1 MTMKKERN
9 MKNSYRSSRRLRIV
23 AQRIVVGI
31 ACVSLFSCSN
41 EDFLTTPSDESREV
55 SFSIGTDMQLQG
67 KASSVYRAW
76 DEDRD
81 PTTIGVHAI
90 YNQQL
95 ASKAKFFDNERVYR
109 NEGKWKY
116 DNLKYWADYTWC
128 TSFDFFGYM
137 PYSASGELTSPEANT
152 FTLSYPV
159 SLTNSVINTVANVPL
174 ICNKPVHKETTGST
188 ISYQMDQTLAGFR
201 LKFVMAEDTRSEKMA
216 VIRDFVIKEVHVKG
230 AVETLPVR
238 GTVSRTYTW
247 SAGAWSAGGITWS
260 SLTTNASALNYKV
273 PFVDYDG
280 AGTIYGSD
288 GVKDSLR
295 IGYSNSQRSQW
306 GADFYAIPSATF
318 TPTIEITYDVEVAD
332 IDMPGTFTKTRRN
345 LTASIELNST
355 NFETYTSGQAGVM
368 NDIIITIAPEYLYVL
383 ADADQKL
390 SWLKVQE

>member
-1 MTMKKERN
+1 

-95 ASKAKFFDNERVYR
+95 ESKAKFFDNQRVTYAG
-109 NEGKWKY
+109 ESKWEY
-116 DNLKYWADYTWC
+116 TPLKYWADYTWC

-137 PYSASGELTSPEANT
+137 PYNGSATLANPSANT

-174 ICNKPVHKETTGST
+174 ICNKPIHKETTGST

-201 LKFVMAEDTRSEKMA
+201 LKFVMAEVPLGDKMA
-216 VIRDFVIKEVHVKG
+216 NIRDFVIKEVHVKG
-230 AVETLPVR
+230 AVGALPVS

-247 SAGAWSAGGITWS
+247 SAGAWSADDITWS
-260 SLTTNASALNYKV
+260 SLATNVSALNYKV
-273 PFVDYDG
+273 DFVDYDDE
-280 AGTIYGSD
+280 GTIYGSD

-332 IDMPGTFTKTRRN
+332 IDEPGTFTKTRRN
-345 LTASIELNST
+345 LTASIELNPT

-390 SWLKVQE
+390 SWLKVESGE

>member
-41 EDFLTTPSDESREV
+41 EDFLTTASDETKQV
-55 SFSIGTDMQLQG
+55 TFSFGNDFIESKG
-67 KASSVYRAW
+67 YRAW
-76 DEDRD
+76 EDGD
-81 PTTIGVHAI
+81 PTSIGVHAI

-95 ASKAKFFDNERVYR
+95 ESKAKFFDNQQVTWNSGES
-109 NEGKWKY
+109 KWEY
-116 DNLKYWADYTWC
+116 TPLKYWADYTWC
-128 TSFDFFGYM
+128 QSFDFFGYM
-137 PYSASGELTSPEANT
+137 PYVAEGVTLTNPSANT

-174 ICNKPVHKETTGST
+174 ICNKPIHKTVTGQT

-201 LKFVMAEDTRSEKMA
+201 LKFVMAEVPLGDKMA
-216 VIRDFVIKEVHVKG
+216 NIRDFVIKEVHVKG
-230 AVETLPVR
+230 AVETLPVS

-247 SAGAWSAGGITWS
+247 SAGAWSAGDITWS
-260 SLTTNASALNYKV
+260 SLTTNGEALDYKV
-273 PFVDYDG
+273 PFVDYDDE
-280 AGTIYGSD
+280 GTIYGSD

-318 TPTIEITYDVEVAD
+318 TPTIEITYDVEAED

-383 ADADQKL
+383 FDGDQKL
-390 SWLKVQE
+390 GWLKVESGE

>member
-1 MTMKKERN
+1 

-41 EDFLTTPSDESREV
+41 EDFLTTASDETKQV
-55 SFSIGTDMQLQG
+55 TFSFGNDFIESKG
-67 KASSVYRAW
+67 YRAW
-76 DEDRD
+76 KDGD
-81 PTTIGVHAI
+81 PTSIGVHAI

-95 ASKAKFFDNERVYR
+95 ESKAKFFDNQQVTWNSGES
-109 NEGKWKY
+109 KWEY
-116 DNLKYWADYTWC
+116 TPLKYWADYTWC

-137 PYSASGELTSPEANT
+137 PYVAGATLTNPEANS
-152 FTLSYPV
+152 FTLSYPY
-159 SLTNSVINTVANVPL
+159 SLPADSAMTSRVNNVPL
-174 ICNKPVHKETTGST
+174 ICNKPIHKTVTGQT

-216 VIRDFVIKEVHVKG
+216 VIRDFVIKEVRVKG
-230 AVETLPVR
+230 AAETLPVS

-247 SAGAWSAGGITWS
+247 SAGAWSAGTPTWS
-260 SLTTNASALNYKV
+260 SVTTNVAAIDCKV
-273 PFVDYDG
+273 PFVDHDG

-288 GVKDSLR
+288 GVVKDSLR

-332 IDMPGTFTKTRRN
+332 IIPATGVPTGTFTKTRRN
-345 LTASIELNST
+345 LTASIELNPT